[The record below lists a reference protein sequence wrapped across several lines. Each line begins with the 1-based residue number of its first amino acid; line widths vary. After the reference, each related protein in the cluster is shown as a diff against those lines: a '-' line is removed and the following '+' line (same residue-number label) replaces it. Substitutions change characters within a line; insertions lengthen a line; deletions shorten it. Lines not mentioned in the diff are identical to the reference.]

1 MPVNGID
8 VETSYNEGVF
18 DIKYKSQE
26 ANVLLISITR

>member
-1 MPVNGID
+1 MFTTVTNH
-8 VETSYNEGVF
+8 NEGVF